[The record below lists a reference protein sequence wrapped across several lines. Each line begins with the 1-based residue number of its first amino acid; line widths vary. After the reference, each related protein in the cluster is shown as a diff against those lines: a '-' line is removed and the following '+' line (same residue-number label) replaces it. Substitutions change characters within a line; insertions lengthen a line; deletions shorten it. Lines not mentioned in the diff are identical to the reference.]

1 MATHSLQALDLLLG
15 FNELLVQCGNLL
27 LCLCTPKKAHLL
39 SHTTMQ
45 KQQINESAFCSLQ
58 RPHYLIVRFCVF
70 YTNRIELHRFTL
82 DLTSS
87 MEAVAVFLAN
97 DNRALNVRL

>member
-1 MATHSLQALDLLLG
+1 MQGYMATHSLQALDLLLV

-45 KQQINESAFCSLQ
+45 KQQIKEEQPEA
-58 RPHYLIVRFCVF
+58 
-70 YTNRIELHRFTL
+70 T
-82 DLTSS
+82 
-87 MEAVAVFLAN
+87 AVA
-97 DNRALNVRL
+97 